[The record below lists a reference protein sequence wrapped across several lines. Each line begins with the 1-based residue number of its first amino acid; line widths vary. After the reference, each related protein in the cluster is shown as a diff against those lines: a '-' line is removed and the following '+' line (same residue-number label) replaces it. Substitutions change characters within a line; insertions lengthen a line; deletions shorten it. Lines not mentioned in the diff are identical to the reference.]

1 MGLNKIFRGIQHP
14 LAFLSLLV
22 LIIQGCATDALNNDE
37 QLDRSGNLLRAGE
50 SAEDLLTNTNFDAIV
65 IQIAY
70 VSGFAPSELALSDL
84 QEFLLNRTYKN
95 SIRFEYLPL
104 PATGKDQIT
113 LQQIADM
120 EKENRTL
127 YNDGKTLAVYMFFS
141 DAPSDTDEPQNN
153 TYTLGA
159 VYRNTSMVLYA
170 STIRFLAS
178 KVSGITTADAE
189 AATLTHEFGHLLGLV
204 NMGVSPVNNHE
215 DPDAKNH
222 CAEDKCLMRASL
234 EFTTGLAKTMLDRK
248 AKNLSAVPDLGPEC
262 LNDLKAAGGR

>member
-1 MGLNKIFRGIQHP
+1 MRLIEKLRV
-14 LAFLSLLV
+14 ALLH
-22 LIIQGCATDALNNDE
+22 LTFITLLLTIIQGCATDAINTPE
-37 QLDRSGNLLRAGE
+37 ETDRSANLKASGD
-50 SAEDLLTNTNFDAIV
+50 SAEDLLTNTNFDDIV

-70 VSGFAPSELALSDL
+70 VSGFAPSDLALSDL
-84 QEFLLNRTYKN
+84 QEFLLNRTFKN

-113 LQQIADM
+113 LQQIADL
-120 EKENRTL
+120 EKDNRTL
-127 YNDGKTLAVYMFFS
+127 YNDGRTLAVYIFFS

-189 AATLTHEFGHLLGLV
+189 AATLNHEFGHLLGLV

-215 DPDAKNH
+215 DPEAKNH
-222 CAEDKCLMRASL
+222 CSEDTCLMRASL
-234 EFTTGLAKTMLDRK
+234 EFTTGMAKAMLDRK
-248 AKNLSAVPDLGPEC
+248 AKNLRAVPDLGPEC
-262 LNDLKAAGGR
+262 LRDLKAAGGR